1 MHRVLFAVSFCL
13 LTGGAMAQ
21 TGGAP
26 SGGAASSPGA
36 AAPTAPGAR
45 AGSPA
50 SPGAVGPGAA
60 GLSAPAPSPAAPL
73 NTDVF
78 PPSRLLQGPA
88 PSSAS
93 PAPSGS
99 PAQSGAAASAPAP
112 GNASPGAPTAPDPN
126 LPATASGGRPQP
138 GGANSSPAGV
148 RTGKN
153 PIGERYAD
161 CIKLWDSETHMSR
174 ADWARTCRRIEN
186 RLQNLQVE
194 NMDVDVM
201 GPKPRKNGKSSGG
214 SG

>member
-1 MHRVLFAVSFCL
+1 MHRLLLAASLCL
-13 LTGGAMAQ
+13 LTGGALAQ

-26 SGGAASSPGA
+26 AGGAASSPGA

-45 AGSPA
+45 PA
-50 SPGAVGPGAA
+50 TPGAA
-60 GLSAPAPSPAAPL
+60 GAPVAAPSSPAAPL

-78 PPSRLLQGPA
+78 PPSRLLQAPA

-93 PAPSGS
+93 PAQSGS
-99 PAQSGAAASAPAP
+99 PAPSGAAAAAPPA
-112 GNASPGAPTAPDPN
+112 GNALPGAPAAPDPN
-126 LPATASGGRPQP
+126 LPATASGGRPQSS
-138 GGANSSPAGV
+138 GANSSPQGV

-153 PIGERYAD
+153 PITERYAD

-174 ADWARTCRRIEN
+174 RDWARTCRRIEN

-201 GPKPRKNGKSSGG
+201 GPKPRKSGKSSGG

>member
-1 MHRVLFAVSFCL
+1 MHRLLFAVSFCL
-13 LTGGAMAQ
+13 LTGGALAQ

-26 SGGAASSPGA
+26 AGGAASSPGA
-36 AAPTAPGAR
+36 AAPIAPGAR
-45 AGSPA
+45 AA
-50 SPGAVGPGAA
+50 TPGAA
-60 GLSAPAPSPAAPL
+60 GVSTPVPSPTAPL

-78 PPSRLLQGPA
+78 PPSRLLQAPA
-88 PSSAS
+88 PSST
-93 PAPSGS
+93 S
-99 PAQSGAAASAPAP
+99 PAQSGAADTAPPA
-112 GNASPGAPTAPDPN
+112 GNASPGAPAAPDPN

-138 GGANSSPAGV
+138 GGANSSPQSV

-161 CIKLWDSETHMSR
+161 CIKLWDSQTHMSR

-201 GPKPRKNGKSSGG
+201 GPKPRKNGKSSGS

>member
-1 MHRVLFAVSFCL
+1 MHRFLFAVSFCL
-13 LTGGAMAQ
+13 LTGGALAQ

-26 SGGAASSPGA
+26 AGGAASSPGA

-45 AGSPA
+45 AA
-50 SPGAVGPGAA
+50 TPGAGVSP
-60 GLSAPAPSPAAPL
+60 SAPSPAAPL
-73 NTDVF
+73 NTEVF
-78 PPSRLLQGPA
+78 PPSRLLQAPA
-88 PSSAS
+88 PSSTS
-93 PAPSGS
+93 PGQSGS
-99 PAQSGAAASAPAP
+99 PAQSGAAASAPPA
-112 GNASPGAPTAPDPN
+112 GSASPGAPTAPDPN

-138 GGANSSPAGV
+138 GGANSSPQSG

-161 CIKLWDSETHMSR
+161 CIKLWDSQTHMSR
-174 ADWARTCRRIEN
+174 VDWARTCRRIEN

-201 GPKPRKNGKSSGG
+201 GPKPRKNGKSSGS